1 MEIRLLGPVEAWAGG
16 DCVPLAP
23 LERDLVAILA
33 LSCGTVLSTDRIIDG
48 LWGGRPPVGPR
59 SRVQGLVSTLR
70 RKVGGALVTRH
81 PGYLL
86 DLPREATDLG
96 MCEEFA
102 RRARRA
108 DNGADTAR
116 WLRQA
121 LELWRG
127 APLDGVWAP
136 GTSADRVRLS
146 ELRIGLLE
154 QCFEA
159 ELGLGRHAAVVG
171 DLAAAVSADPLRE
184 RLVIQFMTALYRC
197 NRQADAIRAYQVVR
211 ERLADELGAD
221 PCLELRELH
230 MQILRGDR
238 HERDERIERIER
250 AEVEQHAAAAPVPAA
265 APPSGAESP
274 ETPAAFVPRPRTSEV
289 QTPEPHQPHRPH
301 QEFCPAQMPA
311 SAGHFLGRDAD
322 LATLTA
328 ALPDPD
334 DEPRILVVSGAGGL
348 GKTALVV
355 RWAHSVAQRFPDGQ
369 IFIRLGGAGH
379 GEDRGEGQGM
389 GMGRGTGRGEVPSAG
404 SVLGTILLA
413 LGVGADR
420 LPVSAEERAATYRT
434 LAHGKRI
441 LIVADDVRAVAQLL
455 PLVPPTAGSLLVAT
469 SRSRLTALAIQ
480 HAVRTLTVEP
490 LAPAASYE
498 LLRAIVGPDRL
509 HGEGAADVV
518 RLCGG
523 WPLAIR
529 IAGATLASRS
539 RQSLV
544 SFADE
549 LAENVDVLSVPDDP
563 RTVRA
568 ALAEAHAGLDPA
580 AMRLFGQLGLLPGA
594 SACLQLA
601 AAAANVSAVRARQL
615 LDQLISANLVVE
627 TGSDRYWFHDMVLRF
642 ARQCGAALPDRTVV
656 EGRIIRWYLEAYEA
670 CAHLVAPDRDWPAPT
685 GPDDWLPFRGD
696 DPGPFLQAE
705 APSLPAVAR
714 WVVDTGDGASAWRL
728 ASASYASHPAV
739 PAQVCA
745 IGLEAAVSL
754 GNPRVL
760 GEAHAQLGTALLADP
775 LQWGQADIHLSRATE
790 LLESESGGLACTAAF
805 GLGALR
811 AQQSR
816 LAEAGAALEYALRT
830 LYSSREPLT
839 YAIVLLGYADV
850 LVRSGAEERGRERFA
865 QALIL
870 CEVAVGRSFDQSRG
884 MLDRPFNDGL
894 LAELSRAVDSP
905 RPAVADRVL
914 AGVLLG
920 LGLGLRLWGTDLA
933 GVVRESVGREVVAR
947 EVVAVEVVDRNAETL
962 RLDSRI

>member
-1 MEIRLLGPVEAWAGG
+1 MLEIRLLGPVEAWAGG

-59 SRVQGLVSTLR
+59 SRVQGLVSTVR
-70 RKVGGALVTRH
+70 RKLGGALVTRH

-86 DLPREATDLG
+86 DLPREASDLG
-96 MCEEFA
+96 MCEEYA

-108 DNGADTAR
+108 ENGADGAR

-121 LELWRG
+121 LDLWRG

-136 GTSADRVRLS
+136 GTAADRVRLS

-154 QCFEA
+154 QYFEA
-159 ELGLGRHAAVVG
+159 ELGLGRHAEVVG

-230 MQILRGDR
+230 MRILRGGR
-238 HERDERIERIER
+238 GERGHSEER
-250 AEVEQHAAAAPVPAA
+250 AEQ
-265 APPSGAESP
+265 PSTTASDAELL
-274 ETPAAFVPRPRTSEV
+274 AAFVPRPRASENPV
-289 QTPEPHQPHRPH
+289 VPEYSAIPEHPAIPETPKTPEPV
-301 QEFCPAQMPA
+301 QEHHPAQMPA
-311 SAGHFLGRDAD
+311 GAGHFFGREAD

-328 ALPDPD
+328 ALPGPD
-334 DEPRILVVSGAGGL
+334 DEPQILVVSGAGGL

-355 RWAHSVAQRFPDGQ
+355 RWAHSVARRFPDGQ
-369 IFIRLGGAGH
+369 IFIRLGGASQSA
-379 GEDRGEGQGM
+379 GQGADS
-389 GMGRGTGRGEVPSAG
+389 TEIPSAG

-441 LIVADDVRAVAQLL
+441 LIVADDVQTVGQLL
-455 PLVPPTAGSLLVAT
+455 PLVPPTPGSLLVAT
-469 SRSRLTALAIQ
+469 SRTRLTALAIQ

-490 LAPAASYE
+490 LAPAAASQ
-498 LLRAIVGPDRL
+498 LMRAIVGADRL
-509 HGEGAADVV
+509 SGEGADEVV

-549 LAENVDVLSVPDDP
+549 LAEGVDVLSVADDA

-601 AAAANVSAVRARQL
+601 AAVAGVSAVRARQL

-627 TGSDRYWFHDMVLRF
+627 TGSDRYWFHDMVLRY
-642 ARQCGAALPDRTVV
+642 ARQCGATLPDREVV
-656 EGRIIRWYLEAYEA
+656 QGRIVRWYLQAYEA
-670 CAHLVAPDRDWPAPT
+670 CANLMAPERDWPAST

-696 DPGPFLQAE
+696 DPSGFLAAE

-714 WVVDTGDGASAWRL
+714 WVVDTGDGESAWRL
-728 ASASYASHPAV
+728 AAAAYASDPAV

-745 IGLEAAVSL
+745 VGLEAAVSL
-754 GNPRVL
+754 GDPRVL

-775 LQWGQADIHLSRATE
+775 LQWGQADIHLTRATE
-790 LLESESGGLACTAAF
+790 LLASDSGGLACAAAF

-811 AQQSR
+811 ARQSR
-816 LAEAGAALEYALRT
+816 LREAGAALERALRT
-830 LYSSREPLT
+830 LSSGREPLA

-870 CEVAVGRSFDQSRG
+870 CEVALGGGFDQGRVL
-884 MLDRPFNDGL
+884 LDRPFNDGL
-894 LAELSRAVDSP
+894 LAAELSRALESL
-905 RPAVADRVL
+905 RPAVPDRVL
-914 AGVLLG
+914 AGTLIR
-920 LGLGLRLWGTDLA
+920 LGLRLRLWAAEL
-933 GVVRESVGREVVAR
+933 
-947 EVVAVEVVDRNAETL
+947 VEVDRNAETL

>member
-1 MEIRLLGPVEAWAGG
+1 MLEIRLLGPVEAWAGG

-33 LSCGTVLSTDRIIDG
+33 LSSGTVLSTDRIIDG

-59 SRVQGLVSTLR
+59 SRVQGLVSTVR

-86 DLPREATDLG
+86 DLPKEACDLG

-108 DNGADTAR
+108 DSDADSAR
-116 WLRQA
+116 WLRRA

-127 APLDGVWAP
+127 EPLDGVWAP
-136 GTSADRVRLS
+136 GTAADRVRLS

-154 QCFEA
+154 HYFEA
-159 ELGLGRHAAVVG
+159 ELGLGRHAEVVG

-197 NRQADAIRAYQVVR
+197 HRQADAVRAYQVVR

-230 MQILRGDR
+230 MRILRGE
-238 HERDERIERIER
+238 HIEREEHTLGIS
-250 AEVEQHAAAAPVPAA
+250 AATADLPG
-265 APPSGAESP
+265 S
-274 ETPAAFVPRPRTSEV
+274 FVPRPRAPETPQMPETPV
-289 QTPEPHQPHRPH
+289 TPEPTKPPEPVQEHR
-301 QEFCPAQMPA
+301 PAQMPA
-311 SAGHFLGRDAD
+311 GAGHFIGRDAD

-328 ALPDPD
+328 ALPGPD
-334 DEPRILVVSGAGGL
+334 DEPQILVVSGAGGL

-355 RWAHSVAQRFPDGQ
+355 RWAHSVAHRFPDGQ
-369 IFIRLGGAGH
+369 IFIRLGDADQA
-379 GEDRGEGQGM
+379 EA
-389 GMGRGTGRGEVPSAG
+389 PSAG

-441 LIVADDVRAVAQLL
+441 LIVADDVQAVGQLL
-455 PLVPPTAGSLLVAT
+455 PLVPPTPGSLLVAT
-469 SRSRLTALAIQ
+469 SRTRLTALAIQ

-490 LAPAASYE
+490 LAPAASHE
-498 LLRAIVGPDRL
+498 LMRAIVGPDRL
-509 HGEGAADVV
+509 DGEGADEVV

-549 LAENVDVLSVPDDP
+549 LAEGVDVLSVADDP
-563 RTVRA
+563 RTVRG

-580 AMRLFGQLGLLPGA
+580 AMRLFGQLGLLPGTSA
-594 SACLQLA
+594 SLQLA

-627 TGSDRYWFHDMVLRF
+627 TGSDRYWFHDMVLRY
-642 ARQCGAALPDRTVV
+642 ARQCGAALPDRAVV
-656 EGRIIRWYLEAYEA
+656 EGRIIRWYLQAYEA
-670 CAHLVAPDRDWPAPT
+670 CALMVAPERDWPAPS
-685 GPDDWLPFRGD
+685 GPADWLPFRGD
-696 DPGPFLQAE
+696 DPAGFLQTE
-705 APSLPAVAR
+705 APGLAAVAR
-714 WVVDTGDGASAWRL
+714 WILDSGDGEAARRLVAAACASD
-728 ASASYASHPAV
+728 PAV

-754 GNPRVL
+754 GDPRAL
-760 GEAHAQLGTALLADP
+760 GEAHAQLGTALLSDP
-775 LQWGQADIHLSRATE
+775 SQWYQADVHLTRAAE
-790 LLESESGGLACTAAF
+790 LLEADAGRLACTAAF
-805 GLGALR
+805 ALGALR
-811 AQQSR
+811 AHQSR
-816 LAEAGAALEYALRT
+816 LGEAGAALEHALRT
-830 LYSSREPLT
+830 LYSGREPLA

-865 QALIL
+865 QAFIL
-870 CEVAVGRSFDQSRG
+870 CEVAMGSGFDQGRVL
-884 MLDRPFNDGL
+884 LDRPLGEGL
-894 LAELSRAVDSP
+894 LAELSRDLDSSG
-905 RPAVADRVL
+905 PAVPDRVL
-914 AGVLLG
+914 AGVLI
-920 LGLGLRLWGTDLA
+920 GLGLRLGLWST
-933 GVVRESVGREVVAR
+933 EVI
-947 EVVAVEVVDRNAETL
+947 EVDRNAETL

>member
-59 SRVQGLVSTLR
+59 SRVQGLVSTVR
-70 RKVGGALVTRH
+70 RKLGGALVTRH

-86 DLPREATDLG
+86 DLPREASDLG
-96 MCEEFA
+96 MCEEYA

-108 DNGADTAR
+108 ENGADSAR

-121 LELWRG
+121 LDLWRG

-136 GTSADRVRLS
+136 GTAADRVRLS

-154 QCFEA
+154 QYFEA
-159 ELGLGRHAAVVG
+159 ELGLGRHAEVVG

-230 MQILRGDR
+230 MRILRGER
-238 HERDERIERIER
+238 GERGQLGQLGQLGERDERDAWNERTERGHSEER
-250 AEVEQHAAAAPVPAA
+250 AEQSPIT
-265 APPSGAESP
+265 PSDAELL
-274 ETPAAFVPRPRTSEV
+274 AAFLPRPRASENLAISEHPATAELPAKPETLR
-289 QTPEPHQPHRPH
+289 TPEPI
-301 QEFCPAQMPA
+301 QEHHPAQMPA
-311 SAGHFLGRDAD
+311 SAGHFFGREAD

-328 ALPDPD
+328 ALPGPD
-334 DEPRILVVSGAGGL
+334 DEPQILVVSGAGGL

-355 RWAHSVAQRFPDGQ
+355 RWAHSVARRFPDGQ
-369 IFIRLGGAGH
+369 IFIRLGGASQS
-379 GEDRGEGQGM
+379 RGQGADS
-389 GMGRGTGRGEVPSAG
+389 TEIPSAG

-441 LIVADDVRAVAQLL
+441 LIVADDVQTVGQLL
-455 PLVPPTAGSLLVAT
+455 PLVPPTPGSLLVAT
-469 SRSRLTALAIQ
+469 SRTRLTSLAIQ

-490 LAPAASYE
+490 LAPAAAAE
-498 LLRAIVGPDRL
+498 LMRAIVGADRL
-509 HGEGAADVV
+509 SGEGAEEVV

-549 LAENVDVLSVPDDP
+549 LAEGVDVLSVADDA

-601 AAAANVSAVRARQL
+601 AAVAGVSAVRARQL

-627 TGSDRYWFHDMVLRF
+627 TGSDRYWFHDMVLRY
-642 ARQCGAALPDRTVV
+642 ARQCGATLPDREVV
-656 EGRIIRWYLEAYEA
+656 QGRIVRWYLQAYEA
-670 CAHLVAPDRDWPAPT
+670 CANLTAPERDWPASN

-696 DPGPFLQAE
+696 DPSGFLRAE

-714 WVVDTGDGASAWRL
+714 WVVDTGDGESAWRL
-728 ASASYASHPAV
+728 AAAAHASDPAV

-745 IGLEAAVSL
+745 VGLEAAVSL
-754 GNPRVL
+754 GDPRVL

-775 LQWGQADIHLSRATE
+775 LQWAQADIHLTRATE
-790 LLESESGGLACTAAF
+790 LLAADSGGLACTAAF
-805 GLGALR
+805 GLGTLR
-811 AQQSR
+811 ARQSR
-816 LAEAGAALEYALRT
+816 LREAGAALERALRT
-830 LYSSREPLT
+830 LSSGREPLA

-870 CEVAVGRSFDQSRG
+870 CEVALGGGFDQGRVL
-884 MLDRPFNDGL
+884 LDRPFNDGL
-894 LAELSRAVDSP
+894 LAAELSRALESL
-905 RPAVADRVL
+905 RPAVPDRVL
-914 AGVLLG
+914 AGTLIR
-920 LGLGLRLWGTDLA
+920 LGLRLRLWAAEL
-933 GVVRESVGREVVAR
+933 
-947 EVVAVEVVDRNAETL
+947 VEVDRVEADRNAETL

>member
-1 MEIRLLGPVEAWAGG
+1 MLEIRLLGPVEAWAGG

-59 SRVQGLVSTLR
+59 SRVQGLVSTVR
-70 RKVGGALVTRH
+70 RKVDGALVTRH

-86 DLPREATDLG
+86 DLPREACDLG
-96 MCEEFA
+96 MCEEYA

-108 DNGADTAR
+108 ENEADTAR
-116 WLRQA
+116 WLRRA
-121 LELWRG
+121 VELWRG
-127 APLDGVWAP
+127 DPLDGVWAP
-136 GTSADRVRLS
+136 GTAADRVRLS
-146 ELRIGLLE
+146 EMRIGLLE
-154 QCFEA
+154 QHFEA
-159 ELGLGRHAAVVG
+159 ELGLGRHAEVVG

-197 NRQADAIRAYQVVR
+197 HRQADAIGAYEVVR
-211 ERLADELGAD
+211 KRLADELGAD

-230 MQILRGDR
+230 MRILRGDR
-238 HERDERIERIER
+238 EELSSELLAD
-250 AEVEQHAAAAPVPAA
+250 
-265 APPSGAESP
+265 
-274 ETPAAFVPRPRTSEV
+274 TPAAFVPRPRASETQM
-289 QTPEPHQPHRPH
+289 QTATGTEAEPPAPTPPIPKHR
-301 QEFCPAQMPA
+301 PAQMPA
-311 SAGHFLGRDAD
+311 IAGHFIGRDAD

-328 ALPDPD
+328 ALPGPD
-334 DEPRILVVSGAGGL
+334 DEPQILVVSGAGGL

-355 RWAHSVAQRFPDGQ
+355 RWAHSVARRFPDGQ
-369 IFIRLGGAGH
+369 IFIRLGGAG
-379 GEDRGEGQGM
+379 RGQGADPAE
-389 GMGRGTGRGEVPSAG
+389 TPSAG

-441 LIVADDVRAVAQLL
+441 LIVADDVQAVAQLL
-455 PLVPPTAGSLLVAT
+455 PLVPPTPGSLLVVT
-469 SRSRLTALAIQ
+469 SRTRLTALAIQ

-490 LAPAASYE
+490 LGPAASYE
-498 LLRAIVGPDRL
+498 LMRAIVGPDRL
-509 HGEGAADVV
+509 LGEDAAEVV
-518 RLCGG
+518 QLCGG

-549 LAENVDVLSVPDDP
+549 LAEGVDVLCVADDP

-580 AMRLFGQLGLLPGA
+580 TMRLFGQLGLLPGA

-627 TGSDRYWFHDMVLRF
+627 TGSDRYWFHDMVLRY
-642 ARQCGAALPDRTVV
+642 ARQCGATLPDREVV
-656 EGRIIRWYLEAYEA
+656 EGRIARWYLQAYEA
-670 CAHLVAPDRDWPAPT
+670 CARLAAPERDWPASN

-696 DPGPFLQAE
+696 DPAAFLLAE
-705 APSLPAVAR
+705 TPSLPAVAR
-714 WVVDTGDGASAWRL
+714 WVVDSGDEQSAWRL
-728 ASASYASHPAV
+728 VAAAYAADPAV

-745 IGLEAAVSL
+745 IGLESAVAL
-754 GNPRVL
+754 CDPRKL
-760 GEAHAQLGTALLADP
+760 GEAHAQLGATLLADP
-775 LQWGQADIHLSRATE
+775 AQWCQADIHLSRAAE
-790 LLESESGGLACTAAF
+790 LLASDSGRLACTAAF

-811 AQQSR
+811 ANQSR
-816 LAEAGAALEYALRT
+816 LKEAGAAMERALRT
-830 LYSSREPLT
+830 LSSGREPLA

-870 CEVAVGRSFDQSRG
+870 CEVALGGDFDQSRVL
-884 MLDRPFNDGL
+884 LDQPFNDGL
-894 LAELSRAVDSP
+894 LAAELSRALESP
-905 RPAVADRVL
+905 RPAVPDRVL
-914 AGVLLG
+914 AGILIR
-920 LGLGLRLWGTDLA
+920 LGLRLRLWAAALF
-933 GVVRESVGREVVAR
+933 E
-947 EVVAVEVVDRNAETL
+947 VDRNAETL

>member
-1 MEIRLLGPVEAWAGG
+1 M
-16 DCVPLAP
+16 PLAP

-108 DNGADTAR
+108 DSGADCAR

-154 QCFEA
+154 QYFEA

-211 ERLADELGAD
+211 ERLAEELGAD

-230 MQILRGDR
+230 MQILRGER
-238 HERDERIERIER
+238 HERDERIER
-250 AEVEQHAAAAPVPAA
+250 AEVELHAA
-265 APPSGAESP
+265 APPASGTVPANGGGDP
-274 ETPAAFVPRPRTSEV
+274 EIPAAFVPRPRASE
-289 QTPEPHQPHRPH
+289 TPLPEPIQDY
-301 QEFCPAQMPA
+301 CPAQMPA
-311 SAGHFLGRDAD
+311 SAGHFIGRDAD

-328 ALPDPD
+328 ALPEPD
-334 DEPRILVVSGAGGL
+334 DEPGILVVSGAGGL

-355 RWAHSVAQRFPDGQ
+355 RWAHSVAHRFPDGQ

-379 GEDRGEGQGM
+379 SADHSAGHSADRGEA
-389 GMGRGTGRGEVPSAG
+389 PSAG

-434 LAHGKRI
+434 LVHGKRI
-441 LIVADDVRAVAQLL
+441 LIVADDVRAVTQLL

-498 LLRAIVGPDRL
+498 LMRAIVGPDRL
-509 HGEGAADVV
+509 HGEGAAEVV

-642 ARQCGAALPDRTVV
+642 ARQCGAALTDRTVV
-656 EGRIIRWYLEAYEA
+656 EGRILRWYLEAYEA
-670 CAHLVAPDRDWPAPT
+670 CAHLVAPDRDWPAPN

-696 DPGPFLQAE
+696 DPGAFLRAE

-714 WVVDTGDGASAWRL
+714 WVVDTGDGESAWRL
-728 ASASYASHPAV
+728 AAAAYASDPAV

-754 GNPRVL
+754 GDPRVL

-790 LLESESGGLACTAAF
+790 LLESEAGGLACAAAF

-811 AQQSR
+811 ARQSR
-816 LAEAGAALEYALRT
+816 LGEAGAALEHALRT
-830 LYSSREPLT
+830 LYSGREPLA

-870 CEVAVGRSFDQSRG
+870 CEVAVGSGFDQERG
-884 MLDRPFNDGL
+884 GGRGVLDRPFNDWL
-894 LAELSRAVDSP
+894 LAELSRALDSP

-914 AGVLLG
+914 AGTLI
-920 LGLGLRLWGTDLA
+920 GLGLRLRLWGTEPTGGGQRALGHDA
-933 GVVRESVGREVVAR
+933 VSRDSVDCD
-947 EVVAVEVVDRNAETL
+947 VVDRNAETL